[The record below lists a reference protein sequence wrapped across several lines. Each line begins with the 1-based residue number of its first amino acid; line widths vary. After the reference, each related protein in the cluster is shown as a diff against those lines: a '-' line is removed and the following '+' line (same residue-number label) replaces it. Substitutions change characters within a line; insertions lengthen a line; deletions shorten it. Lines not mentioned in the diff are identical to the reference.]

1 MHQLL
6 LLRHAKSSWDDAS
19 LPDRERPLN
28 KRGRRAAAAMRDAMG
43 GLGLAPDVIL
53 VSPSRRTQETLAAL
67 EPWDETP
74 LVESI
79 ETLYLATAQH
89 LFSVVRDVSDTVRS
103 LMLIGHNPGM
113 HEFAMSLTGR
123 NSVDNAADRL
133 AAGFPTGALAEFAVA
148 TPWRQLGAGGG
159 QLVRFLTPRDLRDGE
174 AAETAD

>member
-1 MHQLL
+1 M
-6 LLRHAKSSWDDAS
+6 SS
-19 LPDRERPLN
+19 
-28 KRGRRAAAAMRDAMG
+28 
-43 GLGLAPDVIL
+43 
-53 VSPSRRTQETLAAL
+53 
-67 EPWDETP
+67 
-74 LVESI
+74 
-79 ETLYLATAQH
+79 
-89 LFSVVRDVSDTVRS
+89 RDVSDTVRS